1 MAYKSILNYV
11 SISETDITTPT
22 STQRYPLGLQVTV
35 EDSGAQDATK
45 VFEYVKSH
53 TTLVQYQPYV
63 LNYIATAA
71 SEVVTAAPVTQTS
84 PIVQVCV
91 PQVGFTSGYYGFV
104 QVQGQ
109 ATAKVAAET
118 YASGDPG
125 EVLNAGT
132 TFIVNG
138 TSGVALVDNKTAMIY
153 QATGSAAAAIA
164 VFLVGNKVQNAAA

>member
-1 MAYKSILNYV
+1 MAYKAVLTYS

-22 STQRYPLGLQVTV
+22 SAPRYPLGLQITV
-35 EDSGAQDATK
+35 EDSNAQDAIK

-63 LNYIATAA
+63 LNYVNTSAG
-71 SEVVTAAPVTQTS
+71 EVVTAAPTTQTS
-84 PIVQVCV
+84 SIVQICV
-91 PQVGFTSGYYGFV
+91 PQVAFTSGYYGFV

-118 YASGDPG
+118 YAAGDPG
-125 EVLNAGT
+125 EVINAGT
-132 TFIVNG
+132 TFIING
-138 TSGVALVDNKTAMIY
+138 TSGTPLVDNKTAMIY

-164 VFLVGNKVQNAAA
+164 VYLIGNKVQNAAA